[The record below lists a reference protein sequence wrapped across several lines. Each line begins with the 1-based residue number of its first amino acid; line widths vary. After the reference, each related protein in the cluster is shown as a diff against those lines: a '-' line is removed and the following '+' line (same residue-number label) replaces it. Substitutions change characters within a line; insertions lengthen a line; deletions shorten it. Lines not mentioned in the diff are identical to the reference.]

1 MNRGEAGRRGRCGS
15 RTGSARRRLLG
26 LLLGLLPALALLAGC
41 SDNRRELRQGGER
54 ADAAASAPFVSAA
67 REANGAKLAYRHDL
81 TVGLAPDRVAPH
93 FAAARDRCLNETAGC
108 TLLNASIRDGGGTRQ
123 PQAQVQVRLPHAAVA
138 PYVAF
143 VTAPLPGEAADDVA
157 LIEQA
162 TRAEDLTA
170 ALADT
175 GRRLAQLDDYRTRL
189 TALAEKPDNR
199 AEDLIKIAG
208 ELAQVQS
215 RIEET
220 EATRRGLD
228 ERVDTEIVTVAF
240 RAGRARAGAF
250 APVQEVWSRSG
261 PILGESA
268 ASALRLTLASLPWL
282 PIVLFAALLLRLVWR
297 IRRRRAQPARV
308 RLEP

>member
-1 MNRGEAGRRGRCGS
+1 MSRGAAGRRWPR
-15 RTGSARRRLLG
+15 G
-26 LLLGLLPALALLAGC
+26 LLLALLPTLALLAGC
-41 SDNRRELRQGGER
+41 SDSRREAGGESR
-54 ADAAASAPFVSAA
+54 SADAAAPAPFVSAA
-67 REANGAKLAYRHDL
+67 RQDKAAGKAAKLAYRHDL

-93 FAAARDRCLNETAGC
+93 FAAARDRCLDAAAAC
-108 TLLNASIRDGGGTRQ
+108 TLLNSSIRDGGGTSQ
-123 PQAQVQVRLPHAAVA
+123 PQAQVQVRLPHEAVA
-138 PYVAF
+138 AYVAF
-143 VTAPLPGEAADDVA
+143 VTAPLPGEAAGDVV

-170 ALADT
+170 ALTDT
-175 GRRLAQLDDYRTRL
+175 GRRLAQLSDYRTRL

-215 RIEET
+215 QIEEA
-220 EATRRGLD
+220 EAARRGLD

-240 RAGRARAGAF
+240 RTSRARAGAF
-250 APVQEVWSRSG
+250 APVQEVWARSG

-268 ASALRLTLASLPWL
+268 ASALRFTVASLPWL
-282 PIVLFAALLLRLVWR
+282 PVVLLALLLLRLVWR
-297 IRRRRAQPARV
+297 IRRGRAQPART

>member
-1 MNRGEAGRRGRCGS
+1 MSRGVAAGRLPRGCLF
-15 RTGSARRRLLG
+15 AAVA
-26 LLLGLLPALALLAGC
+26 ALTLLAGC
-41 SDNRRELRQGGER
+41 SDARREVRQGREG
-54 ADAAASAPFVSAA
+54 ADAAAPAPFVSAA
-67 REANGAKLAYRHDL
+67 REGSAAKLAYRHDL

-93 FAAARDRCLNETAGC
+93 FAAARDRCLDAAAAC
-108 TLLNASIRDGGGTRQ
+108 TLLNSSIRDGGGTSQ
-123 PQAQVQVRLPHAAVA
+123 PQAQVQVRLPHEAVA
-138 PYVAF
+138 AYVAF
-143 VTAPLPGEAADDVA
+143 VTAPLPGEAAGDVV

-170 ALADT
+170 ALTDT
-175 GRRLAQLDDYRTRL
+175 GRRLAQLSDYRTRL

-215 RIEET
+215 QIEEA
-220 EATRRGLD
+220 EAARRGLD

-240 RAGRARAGAF
+240 RTSRARAGAF
-250 APVQEVWSRSG
+250 APVQEVWARSG

-268 ASALRLTLASLPWL
+268 ASALRFTVASLPWL
-282 PIVLFAALLLRLVWR
+282 PVVLLALLLLRLVWR
-297 IRRRRAQPARV
+297 IRRGRAQPART

>member
-1 MNRGEAGRRGRCGS
+1 MSRGRAGGRRARGRWH
-15 RTGSARRRLLG
+15 AI
-26 LLLGLLPALALLAGC
+26 LPAVVLLAGC
-41 SDNRRELRQGGER
+41 SDNRREAAGDLRT
-54 ADAAASAPFVSAA
+54 AAAPAPAPFVSAA
-67 REANGAKLAYRHDL
+67 RETSTAKLAYRHDL

-108 TLLNASIRDGGGTRQ
+108 TLLTASIRDGSGTRQ

-143 VTAPLPGEAADDVA
+143 VTAPLPGEAAGDVTV
-157 LIEQA
+157 IEQA

-170 ALADT
+170 AISDT
-175 GRRLAQLDDYRTRL
+175 GRRLTQLNDYRSRL

-215 RIEET
+215 QIEEA
-220 EATRRGLD
+220 EGTRRGLD
-228 ERVDTEIVTVAF
+228 ERVDTEIVTLNV
-240 RAGRARAGAF
+240 RTSRARAGAF

-268 ASALRLTLASLPWL
+268 ASALRFTVASLPWL

-297 IRRRRAQPARV
+297 IRRKRAHPARV

>member
-1 MNRGEAGRRGRCGS
+1 MSRGGSGGRRGRWL
-15 RTGSARRRLLG
+15 ALV
-26 LLLGLLPALALLAGC
+26 PAIVLLAGC
-41 SDNRRELRQGGER
+41 SDSRQETAGESR
-54 ADAAASAPFVSAA
+54 SADAAAPAPFVSAA
-67 REANGAKLAYRHDL
+67 REASTAKLAYRHDL

-108 TLLNASIRDGGGTRQ
+108 TLLNASIRDGSGTRQ

-143 VTAPLPGEAADDVA
+143 VTAPLPGEAAGDVA

-170 ALADT
+170 AITDT
-175 GRRLAQLDDYRTRL
+175 GRRLSQLNDYRSRL

-215 RIEET
+215 QIEEA
-220 EATRRGLD
+220 EGTRRSLD
-228 ERVDTEIVTVAF
+228 ERVDTEIVTVDF
-240 RAGRARAGAF
+240 RTSRARAGAF

-268 ASALRLTLASLPWL
+268 ASALRFTVASLPWL

-297 IRRRRAQPARV
+297 IRRKRAHPARV